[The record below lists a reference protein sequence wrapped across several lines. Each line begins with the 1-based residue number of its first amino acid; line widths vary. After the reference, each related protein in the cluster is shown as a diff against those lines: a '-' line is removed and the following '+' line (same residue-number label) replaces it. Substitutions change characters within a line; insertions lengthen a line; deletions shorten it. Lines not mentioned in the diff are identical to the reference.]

1 MAKFRG
7 LGIVT
12 IFFLLHPLIFAAV
25 TGSGGRVL
33 FRQDF
38 RDLSVP
44 CQNETSS
51 IDYKQFYT
59 DPEISGEIV
68 YVIFRAKMEKEGDDA
83 WALALFHGF
92 KYAYTSSSK
101 GEKLA
106 VGILFTNETGK
117 IYYIERSVYTDFLNG
132 KIGNDEFVRRI
143 QIEDVE

>member
-7 LGIVT
+7 LGIITV
-12 IFFLLHPLIFAAV
+12 FLTLHSLVFAAA
-25 TGSGGRVL
+25 TGYEGR
-33 FRQDF
+33 FTIRRNP

-44 CQNETSS
+44 CQNETGG
-51 IDYKQFYT
+51 IDYKQYYT

-92 KYAYTSSSK
+92 KYAYSSSTK

-117 IYYIERSVYTDFLNG
+117 IYYIERNVYTDFLNG
-132 KIGNDEFVRRI
+132 KISNDEFVRRI